1 MFCDIIAFIYS
12 ILFLFLYFSIQ
23 DGGWGLVSK
32 NAYSP
37 MIKVLSTKSNKQEF
51 ENLLIRKK
59 VKDVSTILS
68 QTGSDTEYDLE
79 LLFLVFFQ
87 AEEHGD

>member
-1 MFCDIIAFIYS
+1 
-12 ILFLFLYFSIQ
+12 
-23 DGGWGLVSK
+23 
-32 NAYSP
+32 
-37 MIKVLSTKSNKQEF
+37 MIKVLSTKSSKQEF

-68 QTGSDTEYDLE
+68 QTGNGTEYDLE
-79 LLFLVFFQ
+79 LLLLVFFQ